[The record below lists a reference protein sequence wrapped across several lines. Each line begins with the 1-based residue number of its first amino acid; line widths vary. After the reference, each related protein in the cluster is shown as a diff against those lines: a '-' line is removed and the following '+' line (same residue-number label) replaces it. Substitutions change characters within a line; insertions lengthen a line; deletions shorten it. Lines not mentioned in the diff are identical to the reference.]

1 MPDLRILIADDE
13 AVIRLGLR
21 TMLEAQ
27 GYRVVGEAADG
38 ARVLDL
44 VAKLRPDLVF
54 LDIKMPG
61 MDGLQAARRL
71 MSERAVPAVI
81 LTAYGDREFVEAAK
95 NAGVLAYLVKP
106 VRESELGPTIQIALA
121 RFREIQSLRR
131 EVGDLEEMLQARKVV
146 ERAKGILMRR
156 HGLEEADAFTR
167 IQREARTAR
176 KTMREVAEAILADTT
191 DGSREPGAGSN

>member
-191 DGSREPGAGSN
+191 DGSREPGAGSD